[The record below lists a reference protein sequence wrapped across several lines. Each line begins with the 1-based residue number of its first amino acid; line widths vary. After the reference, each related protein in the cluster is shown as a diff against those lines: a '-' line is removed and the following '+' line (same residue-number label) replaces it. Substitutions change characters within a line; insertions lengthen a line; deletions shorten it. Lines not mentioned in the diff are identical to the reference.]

1 MYTIPDDYNHVMPYL
16 IVKDAVAFM
25 DFIAHVLGGT
35 EKMRHMRGDH
45 TIMHA
50 EMCIGHSVV
59 MIAEATDEYKP
70 CTAGLFVYVPDAD
83 ASYQKALDAGAVSI
97 MGMSDQSYGRTCG
110 VLDTWGNTWWI
121 TSWKG

>member
-25 DFIAHVLGGT
+25 DFIAQVLGGT
-35 EKMRHMRGDH
+35 EKMRHMRDEH

-50 EMCIGHSVV
+50 EMHIGNSVV
-59 MIAEATDEYKP
+59 MIAEATDEYKV
-70 CTAGLFVYVPDAD
+70 CTAGMFVYVPDAD
-83 ASYQKALDAGAVSI
+83 ASYAKALDAGAISI

-110 VLDTWGNTWWI
+110 VLDKWGNTWWI
-121 TSWKG
+121 TTWKG